1 MRNLVRRVW
10 ATIAEPRVMSALAMV
25 SYALLFVSSV
35 LVDRGAHGS
44 VAVIVCDVLVKLGS
58 VIGFAAAWRGN
69 RDVELPG
76 AALCGLGGLALA
88 ILGVSEGVLHEAWPG
103 WHVVTAVTVCSFLGQ
118 RVYYL
123 HRHARNVRTDALRP
137 EEEGLARARGLAR
150 ALMDELSD

>member
-1 MRNLVRRVW
+1 MRSLARRIW
-10 ATIAEPRVMSALAMV
+10 ETIAEPRVMSALAMV
-25 SYALLFVSSV
+25 SYVLLFVSSV
-35 LVDRGAHGS
+35 IVDHSTRGS
-44 VAVIVCDVLVKLGS
+44 VAVIVCDVLVKLGG
-58 VIGFAAAWRGN
+58 VVGFVAAWRGN

-103 WHVVTAVTVCSFLGQ
+103 WHVVTAVTICSFLGQ

-123 HRHARNVRTDALRP
+123 HRHARNVRTDVLRT

-150 ALMDELSD
+150 ALMDELGD